1 MTGEDRQRN
10 ARTVLEEQ
18 IRAHRMT
25 FEEFTEYA
33 ERYAR
38 QNGQAGT
45 LSLRHLHRLASGQP
59 SGPPRPATRRLLE
72 AIFGMPWE
80 QLLAPPGVDLADEP
94 GETRELTRQ
103 IRNARRVD
111 SQVVRLLAAQTDAIR
126 QLDRRFGAGELLSQ
140 LRRHA
145 AHIDRL
151 LAYAVNPSV
160 RRDLAAALTDAHTLA
175 GWQSLDLGEPNSA
188 WNHYR
193 QACEAAREAESPV
206 LLAHAQAEQAV
217 VLTDAGQTSTAI
229 ELTEHARDVARRT
242 APRLLRAW
250 LAAAHGE
257 ALAAHGRT
265 SASLNAFEEAA
276 ALLPSAN
283 GDREPGIPYVA
294 LNEAHL
300 ARWRGHALARF
311 GHPDAVIVL
320 SQALAQH
327 DPTFVRAE
335 ASLRAD
341 LTCTYLAL
349 GERVEAAHHSARA
362 ATLAEEIGSIRQYRR
377 VPVELRP

>member
-1 MTGEDRQRN
+1 MTGEDGQRD

-18 IRAHRMT
+18 IRARRMT
-25 FEEFTEYA
+25 FEEFIEYA

-38 QNGQAGT
+38 RNGQAGT

-59 SGPPRPATRRLLE
+59 SGSPRPATRRLLE
-72 AIFGMPWE
+72 AIFGMPWD
-80 QLLAPPGVDLADEP
+80 QLLASPRVDVAEEP
-94 GETRELTRQ
+94 SETRKLTRQ

-111 SQVVRLLAAQTDAIR
+111 TEVVRLLAAQTDAIR

-145 AHIDRL
+145 MHIDQL
-151 LAYAVNPSV
+151 LAYAVNPDV
-160 RRDLAAALTDAHTLA
+160 RRALAAALTDSHTLA
-175 GWQSLDLGEPNSA
+175 GWQSLDLGEPNAA

-229 ELTEHARDVARRT
+229 ELTEHACTAARRA

-257 ALAAHGRT
+257 ALAAHSDQT
-265 SASLNAFEEAA
+265 ASLRAFDQAA
-276 ALLPSAN
+276 MLLPTQQSL
-283 GDREPGIPYVA
+283 GPDSPYVA
-294 LNEAHL
+294 LNEVHL
-300 ARWRGHALARF
+300 ARWRGHALAQF
-311 GHPDAVIVL
+311 GHPDAVKVL
-320 SQALAQH
+320 TGALTRH
-327 DPTFVRAE
+327 DSSFVRAE
-335 ASLRAD
+335 ACLRAD
-341 LTCTYLAL
+341 LAKAHTAL
-349 GERVEAAHHSARA
+349 GERDAAHCFRQQAEELALAVGSARQ
-362 ATLAEEIGSIRQYRR
+362 LRR
-377 VPVELRP
+377 LG